1 MTKKPNDMPP
11 IKETEQT
18 QINQNKSG
26 STWILVLILS
36 IVSIILLPIFSRLWI
51 LVIIPIAMAII
62 SITFALKDFEN
73 DKRWIIA
80 LVLSIIACVN
90 VVLAIEN
97 GIIDLI
103 TRNSY
108 SYNYTYH
115 NEYDIQPYF
124 EDDWYDYDYYWD

>member
-51 LVIIPIAMAII
+51 LVIIPIAMAIV

-97 GIIDLI
+97 GILDLI

>member
-11 IKETEQT
+11 IKKTEQT
-18 QINQNKSG
+18 QINQNKSE

-51 LVIIPIAMAII
+51 LVIIPIAMAIV

>member
-18 QINQNKSG
+18 QINQNKSE

-51 LVIIPIAMAII
+51 LVIIPIAMAIV

-97 GIIDLI
+97 GILDLI

>member
-97 GIIDLI
+97 GILDLI

-115 NEYDIQPYF
+115 NKYDIQPYF